1 MSGSCR
7 GRVSVLACAV
17 AVVPVLDA
25 VEVVVVVVV
34 VVEEKALGCG
44 WKVACEGE
52 LGRIRAG
59 E

>member
-1 MSGSCR
+1 
-7 GRVSVLACAV
+7 VSVLACAV

-34 VVEEKALGCG
+34 VVVEEKVQGVGRRLSVRAS
-44 WKVACEGE
+44 WGE
-52 LGRIRAG
+52 YERGS